1 MLLSSLGVGGNVLV
15 NLVGFG
21 MWVCVFD
28 WFGLVFMSMLP
39 FFGLYQTKCLVSSIG
54 VFATI

>member
-15 NLVGFG
+15 NLVGIG

-28 WFGLVFMSMLP
+28 WFGSNKVLE
-39 FFGLYQTKCLVSSIG
+39 FFLGFRSKLDAVEFLC
-54 VFATI
+54 